1 MKFVRGLALSVCVV
15 LLAGCATVPDDGPA
29 PSKPRPAM
37 ESSEHEPR
45 QLWLAVASPTDS
57 NANGYAD
64 TFQVIVYLFP
74 DREVS
79 AIPIWAEGSFEF
91 ELTTPDGEP
100 IDRWYFGVEATE
112 RARQRLAPGP
122 GFSFFLRLAEESDVR
137 DPVAASLTAAFVSDR
152 TGQRLAGNGAASVR
166 LGGR

>member
-1 MKFVRGLALSVCVV
+1 MRALSVLMCAGV
-15 LLAGCATVPDDGPA
+15 LALCGCATVPDEPPA
-29 PSKPRPAM
+29 RAARAPAM
-37 ESSEHEPR
+37 SGATHEPR
-45 QLWLAVASPTDS
+45 QLWLAVASPTDA

-79 AIPIWAEGSFEF
+79 AIPVWAVGSFEF
-91 ELTTPDGEP
+91 ELTDPEGEP
-100 IDRWYFGVEATE
+100 IDRWYFGVQASE

-122 GFSFFLRLAEESDVR
+122 GYSFFLRLAGDSDVR
-137 DPVAASLTAAFVSDR
+137 EPVVASLTGTFVSDR
-152 TGQRLAGNGAASVR
+152 TGERLPGSGAASVR